1 MSIERALHLV
11 HSPEY
16 ARWIF
21 DLDHPMQGR
30 RYDNAYKEIASFAK
44 IQGVEIVEVRP
55 RQATN
60 SEIERVHSRE
70 YVDSIL
76 SDGLSTEWEGTR
88 PDMAHLAS
96 LFAGGTRVALEL
108 LLSGVTRTAIHFPG
122 AKHHA
127 QRDWSSGF
135 CIFNDFAM
143 ASDIATKEYG
153 VKVAILDIDGH
164 HGDGTEN
171 LTKDNPM
178 VMTFSIHHYG
188 IFPGTGAAD
197 EAEYGVYNEALADN
211 DGDEKLM
218 KGVNR
223 FLTLAREFDPSIIF
237 IACGADGHEEDPLT
251 GLAYSVEGIVTACA
265 KVRESFPEMPILMG
279 GAGGYLPD
287 TKTPEIWARAA
298 LSIACL

>member
-1 MSIERALHLV
+1 MSTQRSLHLI
-11 HSPEY
+11 HTPQY
-16 ARWIF
+16 AKWVF
-21 DLDHPMQGR
+21 DTDHPTQGR
-30 RYDNAYKEIASFAK
+30 RYINTHERLLLLAK

-76 SDGLSTEWEGTR
+76 SDGLSSEWEGTR
-88 PDMAHLAS
+88 PDMGHLAA
-96 LFAGGTRVALEL
+96 LFAGGTLVALEL

-143 ASDIATKEYG
+143 ATDIATKEYG

-188 IFPGTGAAD
+188 IFPGTGASD
-197 EAEYGVYNEALADN
+197 DAEYGVYNEALADS

-251 GLAYSVEGIVTACA
+251 GLAYSVAGIVEACA
-265 KVRESFPEMPILMG
+265 KVRESFPEMPILLG

-287 TKTPEIWARAA
+287 TKTPEIWAKAA
-298 LSIACL
+298 LSIAN

>member
-1 MSIERALHLV
+1 MNL
-11 HSPEY
+11 
-16 ARWIF
+16 
-21 DLDHPMQGR
+21 
-30 RYDNAYKEIASFAK
+30 
-44 IQGVEIVEVRP
+44 
-55 RQATN
+55 
-60 SEIERVHSRE
+60 
-70 YVDSIL
+70 
-76 SDGLSTEWEGTR
+76 
-88 PDMAHLAS
+88 
-96 LFAGGTRVALEL
+96 
-108 LLSGVTRTAIHFPG
+108 HFPG

-135 CIFNDFAM
+135 CVFNDFVM
-143 ASDIATKEYG
+143 ATDIATKEYG

-188 IFPGTGAAD
+188 IFPGTGATD

-218 KGVNR
+218 KGVTR
-223 FLTLAREFDPSIIF
+223 FLTMAREIDPSITF

-251 GLAYSVEGIVTACA
+251 GLAYSVAGIVAACA

-287 TKTPEIWARAA
+287 TKTPEIWAKAA
-298 LSIACL
+298 LSIAY

>member
-1 MSIERALHLV
+1 MSTQRTLHLIHTPQHAKWV
-11 HSPEY
+11 
-16 ARWIF
+16 F
-21 DLDHPMQGR
+21 DTDHPAQGR
-30 RYDNAYKEIASFAK
+30 RYINAHEILSLLAK

-55 RQATN
+55 RQATK

-76 SDGLSTEWEGTR
+76 IDGLSSEWEGTH

-96 LFAGGTRVALEL
+96 LFAGGTLVALEL
-108 LLSGVTRTAIHFPG
+108 LLSGITRTAIHFPG

-143 ASDIATKEYG
+143 ATDIATKEYG

-188 IFPGTGAAD
+188 IFPGTGASD

-218 KGVNR
+218 KGVSR

-251 GLAYSVEGIVTACA
+251 GLAYSVAGIVAACA

-287 TKTPEIWARAA
+287 TKTPEIWAKAA
-298 LSIACL
+298 LSIAY